1 MTTAILARFDHF
13 VNLDGVG
20 SLTMGIFLVVLVDQI
35 VSVLF
40 RSVGLD
46 GFLYPIYH
54 IMSCNLT
61 THYLRAIFFYLLST
75 LTGRSIYEDGSYL
88 ASYHSAFCNIADLKR
103 MGSRADAETNGC
115 WYAAR
120 IPMNTVEEF

>member
-1 MTTAILARFDHF
+1 MAAELTETRWDGCRISVFHVEGFELGSETRTTAILARFDDF

-20 SLTMGIFLVVLVDQI
+20 SLTVGVFLVVLVDQV

-40 RSVGLD
+40 RSIGLD
-46 GFLYPIYH
+46 GFLY
-54 IMSCNLT
+54 
-61 THYLRAIFFYLLST
+61 
-75 LTGRSIYEDGSYL
+75 
-88 ASYHSAFCNIADLKR
+88 
-103 MGSRADAETNGC
+103 AETNGC